1 MINGLIHPQMS
12 WELSSAVESMA
23 REGDFLLSMS
33 PFQLWKVL
41 VKYEIW
47 HFLNFRFLKVSL
59 LCGFTPSP
67 CDWSLSAQPI
77 SSQKAQPRKKS
88 PQAFAHLMH
97 FSKNVCI
104 IRHCYFDSRINKPS
118 TCSFWVICISLDI
131 LPVQRSIAFF
141 YLNYPQINGVGKSDH
156 MFSMQILNRQV
167 YVPGGKP
174 LVVIVATLKLKRL
187 ASSM

>member
-1 MINGLIHPQMS
+1 MAIIFVCRKFDVPQT
-12 WELSSAVESMA
+12 LSSCENFVLIYDGLNTWSDVLKKYCEPK
-23 REGDFLLSMS
+23 EGDDKWLNSS
-33 PFQLWKVL
+33 ANVL
-41 VKYEIW
+41 RVEFSCGKHGTGGGFSAEYESIPVVKGTCEIW

-118 TCSFWVICISLDI
+118 TCSFWVICISLDV
-131 LPVQRSIAFF
+131 LPAQRSIAFF
-141 YLNYPQINGVGKSDH
+141 LS
-156 MFSMQILNRQV
+156 
-167 YVPGGKP
+167 
-174 LVVIVATLKLKRL
+174 
-187 ASSM
+187 